1 MKQAIYDEMYAQFQ
15 EGKITDKEW
24 YRFCYEVLGRTNK
37 SNIIDQ
43 RRRTMMKQ
51 EMYDE
56 MYAQFQ
62 EGKITAQ
69 EWYRF
74 CYEVLDEII
83 EENKNWSKFSSS
95 SNCSKNR

>member
-1 MKQAIYDEMYAQFQ
+1 MMKQAIYD
-15 EGKITDKEW
+15 D
-24 YRFCYEVLGRTNK
+24 
-37 SNIIDQ
+37 
-43 RRRTMMKQ
+43 
-51 EMYDE
+51 

-74 CYEVLDEII
+74 CYDVLGEII
-83 EENKNWSKFSSS
+83 EENKNWSKISTS